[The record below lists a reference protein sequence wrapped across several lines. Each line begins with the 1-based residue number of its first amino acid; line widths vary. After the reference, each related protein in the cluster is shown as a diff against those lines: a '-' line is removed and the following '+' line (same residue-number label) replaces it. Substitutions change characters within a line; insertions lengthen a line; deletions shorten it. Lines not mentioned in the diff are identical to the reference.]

1 MHKHDFSMRILI
13 AGPLCIVIMAL
24 VFILNI
30 GNPAALN
37 INSFAVDTSG
47 LVYVGG
53 SDGISVYQ
61 DGNMVRTF
69 DPPTSRG
76 YLFTIQE
83 KDTLMLFAGR
93 RMYTMDL
100 QGNILEAIDYA
111 DASVKDIPSSNRTFV
126 SSNGDEY
133 KLKSF
138 IGIPRV
144 IKNGNEVVYQAPTGS
159 VVAALIGGAA
169 ALVFVALVIWELVD
183 AFRDLVIS

>member
-53 SDGISVYQ
+53 SDAISVYQ

-83 KDTLMLFAGR
+83 KDTLMLFAGH

>member
-1 MHKHDFSMRILI
+1 
-13 AGPLCIVIMAL
+13 
-24 VFILNI
+24 
-30 GNPAALN
+30 
-37 INSFAVDTSG
+37 
-47 LVYVGG
+47 
-53 SDGISVYQ
+53 
-61 DGNMVRTF
+61 
-69 DPPTSRG
+69 
-76 YLFTIQE
+76 
-83 KDTLMLFAGR
+83 MLFAGH

-169 ALVFVALVIWELVD
+169 ALVSVALVIWELVD
-183 AFRDLVIS
+183 AFRDLAIS